1 MMLWR
6 FIYCSLI
13 IRTDNFVDSGLEWEV
28 AGNWKE
34 GVECVGGSMETKV
47 ELAFNIIG
55 VIFVLTV
62 G

>member
-1 MMLWR
+1 M
-6 FIYCSLI
+6 
-13 IRTDNFVDSGLEWEV
+13 DNFVDSGLGWEV
-28 AGNWKE
+28 AENWKE